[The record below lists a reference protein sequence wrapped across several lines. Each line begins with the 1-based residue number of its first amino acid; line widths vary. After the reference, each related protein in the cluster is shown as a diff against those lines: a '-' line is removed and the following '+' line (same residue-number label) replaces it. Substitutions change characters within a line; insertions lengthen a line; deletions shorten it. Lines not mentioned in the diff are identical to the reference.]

1 MSHVCK
7 IHLCLAFHIVQLFC
21 RCICF
26 EYVLGPNVNSTAW
39 HVQNN
44 GGSQPHVDIGETVLG
59 RLQMLFQIGVI
70 GDVLDSNPIVASLTT
85 IGLENWLQPVWP
97 DLVKLNNFG
106 ENSKV
111 FGQFLTDY
119 FCAKMLNLLWSIIFA
134 IVQIFVTY
142 LLSKAKYRTDSQAIW
157 SHWLHTFRTVA
168 ELEQLRWSLKT
179 TH

>member
-26 EYVLGPNVNSTAW
+26 EYVLGPNVNSTAR
-39 HVQNN
+39 HVQIN
-44 GGSQPHVDIGETVLG
+44 GGTTTCRHWWNCSRTASNVVS
-59 RLQMLFQIGVI
+59 IGVI

-97 DLVKLNNFG
+97 DLVKLSNFG
-106 ENSKV
+106 ENSKL
-111 FGQFLTDY
+111 FGQFLMDY
-119 FCAKMLNLLWSIIFA
+119 FSAKMLNLLWSIILA
-134 IVQIFVTY
+134 IGQIFVTY
-142 LLSKAKYRTDSQAIW
+142 LLSKGKYRTDSQAIW

-168 ELEQLRWSLKT
+168 ELEQLRRSLKT